1 MVFGFQFL
9 VFGSAGWAVPG
20 PCRIHGSDIENP
32 VSFCSGGCYWRS
44 QVATLI
50 EFRASSSFILVIC
63 RLGLESGSG
72 PRQNGFHRNAKSVY
86 PIHISGRRRPVVSK
100 KSTSVRKPR
109 YWLFKSE
116 PESFSISALALAP
129 RKTTFWSGVRNY
141 QARNFLRD
149 DIQVG
154 DGVLFY
160 HSNTQPMAIVGTA
173 TVVKAGYPDHTA
185 FDPNDSHFDPKSN
198 PDAPTWYMVDIQLGQ
213 IFEQPLTRD
222 HLKTIAALKDMVLLQ
237 RGSRLSVQP
246 VTPAEWKAVLQLAE
260 SG

>member
-1 MVFGFQFL
+1 M
-9 VFGSAGWAVPG
+9 AGHLLL
-20 PCRIHGSDIENP
+20 HGS
-32 VSFCSGGCYWRS
+32 SGTQRFLL
-44 QVATLI
+44 QI
-50 EFRASSSFILVIC
+50 IC
-63 RLGLESGSG
+63 RRGLESGSSA
-72 PRQNGFHRNAKSVY
+72 RQNGFHRNAKPTY
-86 PIHISGRRRPVVSK
+86 LIHISGRRRLVVSK
-100 KSTSVRKPR
+100 KSTSARSTPR

-116 PESFSISALALAP
+116 PESFSISDLAQAP

-198 PDAPTWYMVDIQLGQ
+198 PDVPTWYMVDIKLGQ
-213 IFEQPLTRD
+213 VFEQPLTRD